1 MRFASEPA
9 GGVPASA
16 PAPDAPAARGAA
28 SLRAPP
34 AASSAASRLRD
45 RFRKF
50 LADREKRLERA
61 SLARARHAP
70 LPGASDGDSDSD
82 SDVSPLASPRSPSGS
97 GGRPRSSKPDA
108 PPPRDPRAVFAKCAL
123 LVLAWFGLSTALALF
138 NKQLFGKRK
147 GGFPAPLLL
156 TSLQFFMQWLLA
168 HVFLTRVAPGMAPRR
183 PMPWRVFFARVAPVG
198 VFMGL
203 DIGLSNV
210 SLVYVTVS
218 FYTLVKTSSILFL
231 LAFAFAFRVEPF
243 SRRVVFAVATLA
255 LGEVLVVRGERRFDA
270 SGFVLCLLAAACS
283 GLRWVLSQTVLHAGK
298 KTRRA
303 TVEVVNDGGNAS
315 GNDGAFRSPWCL
327 FFLAEDDPSTRLRR
341 SHGMHSPPAIL
352 RAMMPAMAS
361 VVFAFSCFKERW
373 WVTLPGSRWDP
384 TDPIDLA
391 TDVGVALVGA
401 SVALL
406 MSASEFELVKE
417 TSAVTVSVIG
427 AAKDA
432 VTVLASVVVFG
443 DDFGVE
449 NVFGLAFVVAGVFA
463 YNWHKRESEREATL
477 SAARERAAFDEE
489 KTGGGATRGGVVVG
503 ERGGGGVEG
512 SREGVRDGIELVE
525 KNPNSHRWSATASR
539 EAEAGAA
546 LAADLGV
553 GPAAASGRRV
563 FAVTS
568 RTDRSAVPLLPRK
581 TEGGE

>member
-1 MRFASEPA
+1 MRFASEPE

-108 PPPRDPRAVFAKCAL
+108 PPPRDPRAVFAKCVL

-489 KTGGGATRGGVVVG
+489 KTGGGATRGVVVVG

-568 RTDRSAVPLLPRK
+568 RTDRSAVPLLPRRA
-581 TEGGE
+581 EGGE

>member
-16 PAPDAPAARGAA
+16 PAPDSPAARGAA

-315 GNDGAFRSPWCL
+315 GNDGASRSPWCL

-391 TDVGVALVGA
+391 TDVGVALIGA

-477 SAARERAAFDEE
+477 AAARERAAFDEE
-489 KTGGGATRGGVVVG
+489 KTGGGATRGVVVVG

-525 KNPNSHRWSATASR
+525 KNPNPLRWSATASR

-568 RTDRSAVPLLPRK
+568 RTDRSAVPLLPRRA
-581 TEGGE
+581 EGGG

>member
-28 SLRAPP
+28 SLRALP

-203 DIGLSNV
+203 DIGLSNL

-303 TVEVVNDGGNAS
+303 TVDVVNDGGNAS

-553 GPAAASGRRV
+553 GPAAASGRRG

-568 RTDRSAVPLLPRK
+568 RTDRSAVPLLPRRA
-581 TEGGE
+581 EGGE

>member
-108 PPPRDPRAVFAKCAL
+108 PPPRDPRAVFAKCVL

-373 WVTLPGSRWDP
+373 WATLPGSRWDP

-489 KTGGGATRGGVVVG
+489 KTGGGATRGVVVVG
-503 ERGGGGVEG
+503 ERGGGGIEG

-525 KNPNSHRWSATASR
+525 KNPHRSTASR

-568 RTDRSAVPLLPRK
+568 RTDRSAVPLLPRRA
-581 TEGGE
+581 EGGE

>member
-1 MRFASEPA
+1 M
-9 GGVPASA
+9 
-16 PAPDAPAARGAA
+16 
-28 SLRAPP
+28 
-34 AASSAASRLRD
+34 
-45 RFRKF
+45 
-50 LADREKRLERA
+50 ADREKRLERA

-108 PPPRDPRAVFAKCAL
+108 PPPRDPRAVVAKCAL

-203 DIGLSNV
+203 DIGLSNL

-315 GNDGAFRSPWCL
+315 GNDGASRSPCCL

-391 TDVGVALVGA
+391 TDVGVALIGA

-477 SAARERAAFDEE
+477 AAARERAAFDEE
-489 KTGGGATRGGVVVG
+489 KTGEAR
-503 ERGGGGVEG
+503 RGGGRGRRARRRGGRGVPRG
-512 SREGVRDGIELVE
+512 RPRRDRARREESEFASLVGDGVPGGGG
-525 KNPNSHRWSATASR
+525 
-539 EAEAGAA
+539 GAA

-568 RTDRSAVPLLPRK
+568 RTDRSAVPLLPRRA
-581 TEGGE
+581 EGGK

>member
-16 PAPDAPAARGAA
+16 PAPDAPSARGAA
-28 SLRAPP
+28 SLRALP

-203 DIGLSNV
+203 DIGLSNL

-315 GNDGAFRSPWCL
+315 GNDGASRSPWCL

-512 SREGVRDGIELVE
+512 SREGFRDGIELVE

-553 GPAAASGRRV
+553 GPAAASGRRG

-568 RTDRSAVPLLPRK
+568 RTDRSAVPLLPRRA
-581 TEGGE
+581 EGGE

>member
-108 PPPRDPRAVFAKCAL
+108 PPPRDPRAVFAKCVL

-568 RTDRSAVPLLPRK
+568 RTDRSAVPLLPRRA
-581 TEGGE
+581 EGGE